1 MAARIIRK
9 IVPAGAG
16 AARYSTAVRKVTLIP
31 GHGIG
36 PEITVAVQKIFEAA
50 KVPIEWEE
58 VDVSHVRGA
67 DGKMGIPQKAIDSV
81 NANKIGLKGPLMT
94 PIGKGYRS
102 LNLALR
108 KEFDLY
114 ANVRPCKS
122 LDGIKTLY
130 DNVDVVTIRENTEG
144 EYSGIEHEIVDGVVQ
159 SIKLITEEASKR
171 VAEFAFQFARDNKR
185 KMVTAV
191 HKANIMRMSDGLFL
205 RCCRDLAQKYPDI
218 RFEERYLD
226 TVCLNMVQN
235 PAKFDVLVMPNLY
248 GDIMSDMC
256 SGLIGGL
263 GLTPSGNIGKN
274 GALFESVHGTAPDLA
289 GKDLA
294 NPTALLLSAIMM
306 LRHLQL
312 VEHADLIQQATYSV
326 LKEGKHLTGDLGG
339 KAKCSEYTAAIISK
353 LN

>member
-235 PAKFDVLVMPNLY
+235 PAKFDVLVSIITRPHHALSYPPLPRHSLPQHGSKPGQVRRTGQYHNT
-248 GDIMSDMC
+248 S
-256 SGLIGGL
+256 
-263 GLTPSGNIGKN
+263 TPCTLLPPATSTQ
-274 GALFESVHGTAPDLA
+274 SVSTWFRTRPSS
-289 GKDLA
+289 
-294 NPTALLLSAIMM
+294 TCW
-306 LRHLQL
+306 
-312 VEHADLIQQATYSV
+312 SV
-326 LKEGKHLTGDLGG
+326 
-339 KAKCSEYTAAIISK
+339 S
-353 LN
+353 